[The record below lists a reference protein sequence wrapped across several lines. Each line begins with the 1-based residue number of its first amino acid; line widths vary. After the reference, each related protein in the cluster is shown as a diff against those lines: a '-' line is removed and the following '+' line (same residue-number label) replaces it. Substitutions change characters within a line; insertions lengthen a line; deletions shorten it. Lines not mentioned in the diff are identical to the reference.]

1 MSSSLRLN
9 MASDEWAPFQPE
21 TTTTTTKPE
30 LGTSSGAKTRGRK
43 TSNKGGTGAPNN
55 PKKQP
60 QRGLGVAQLE
70 RLRLQERWKKMTEMP
85 HQLHSPPP
93 PPPQALNFPAA
104 APADYHHHLL
114 MSHYYFQNPAHHH
127 HHEPLESVPVQYGAG
142 SYGVAVNGSVAVA
155 QCHGGTDR
163 CLGMVHHHHQRMGH
177 VATSGFGC
185 GSSSSSFPSSPAA
198 GVMDH
203 RSVTVDPHHHQ
214 YCYGRG
220 NGIDINGAP
229 SPDQMF
235 LHHETSKELSSMP
248 KMQPCF
254 VTSDLCSKKKRFNGG
269 NIGGV
274 RGDIKCPE
282 ILQFCGLNGSN
293 SEYHVPNST
302 GSDQLTLGLG
312 TTAARSIMTNEGVE
326 VVAVHRK
333 GNSVSGGVVLME
345 YEFFPGKN
353 DSCSSTGSK
362 KASVS
367 VMPGGEASYYDMISN
382 PVDLSLTL

>member
-21 TTTTTTKPE
+21 TTMTKPE

-43 TSNKGGTGAPNN
+43 TRNKGGTCAQNN
-55 PKKQP
+55 AKKQP

-93 PPPQALNFPAA
+93 PLQTLNFPAA
-104 APADYHHHLL
+104 APADHHHFL
-114 MSHYYFQNPAHHH
+114 MSHYYYQNTAHHH
-127 HHEPLESVPVQYGAG
+127 DHQEPLESVPVQYGAG
-142 SYGVAVNGSVAVA
+142 SYGVAVNGSVAAA
-155 QCHGGTDR
+155 QCHGGTGR
-163 CLGMVHHHHQRMGH
+163 CLGMVHHHHQKLGH
-177 VATSGFGC
+177 VAASGFVC
-185 GSSSSSFPSSPAA
+185 GSSSSPSSPAA

-203 RSVTVDPHHHQ
+203 RSVMVDPHHHQ

-229 SPDQMF
+229 SPDHMF
-235 LHHETSKELSSMP
+235 HHHETSKELSSMP

-269 NIGGV
+269 NIGGD
-274 RGDIKCPE
+274 RGDHKCPE
-282 ILQFCGLNGSN
+282 ILQFGGLNVLGSN

-312 TTAARSIMTNEGVE
+312 TTAARSIITNEGVE

-345 YEFFPGKN
+345 YEFFPAKN

-367 VMPGGEASYYDMISN
+367 LMPGGEASYFDMISN
-382 PVDLSLTL
+382 PVDLSLKL